1 MHAISVFALIIM
13 VAYTNATPADH
24 AHHAGPGKDVGT
36 SSEVIHWTTGTQTKG
51 AATLND
57 ARAVNTTDLPVTTIE
72 PMVAPFGVLHG
83 QNSTSSQETLAS
95 AYTKETEGSA
105 DAPASTVELE
115 STRAPA
121 PSSTVDPSKSDRK

>member
-1 MHAISVFALIIM
+1 MHAISVFALIIL

-24 AHHAGPGKDVGT
+24 AHHAGPGKDVGI

-57 ARAVNTTDLPVTTIE
+57 TRAVNTTDLP
-72 PMVAPFGVLHG
+72 
-83 QNSTSSQETLAS
+83 ETLAA
-95 AYTKETEGSA
+95 AYTKETQGSA
-105 DAPASTVELE
+105 DAPVSTVELE

-121 PSSTVDPSKSDRK
+121 PSSTVESKSDRK